1 MRKANIPSKKAVHE
15 LLPESVRRPT
25 IVERPQ
31 FAGNRLLI
39 LTLASVG
46 LWVSTVTAQESPGGD
61 AKGPSTSATESE
73 SSSGVEAPTTRA
85 LAAFLRKQTPTRLE
99 SLEALESNWDINL
112 VPFIRDSLTLV
123 PADDPRNA
131 VLWQLLKRM
140 TGQSFRSDT
149 LRAAQWLW
157 KQEFTMHPDYPEFK
171 AAVHAPI
178 DPRFQWWFYR
188 GMAHTI
194 RLDEI
199 MWRGVKVDGIPPLNH
214 PSVISAEEATYLGKK
229 NIVFGI
235 YINGEARAY
244 PKRVLAWHEMT
255 NDTVGGMDLTLVYC
269 TLCGAAI
276 LYDQQVGDR
285 QFEFGTSGFLYRSN
299 KLMYDRETRSLWSA
313 LEGVPVTGKLVGSG
327 LRLKRLP
334 IVTTTWGAWRKAHPE
349 TRVLSLE
356 TGHQRDYGEGV
367 AYRDYFATDRLMF
380 PVPFDDKRLKNKREV
395 LAVILG
401 REPVAFDTSFLE
413 KHALHHD
420 TVGRRNIVILTD
432 SSGANRVYDAKGVT
446 FSKWDRKVTLVDQEG
461 QTWQV
466 TENALLGPTGHQLDR
481 LAAHRAFWFG
491 WHAQF
496 PQSRLV
502 R

>member
-1 MRKANIPSKKAVHE
+1 MHK
-15 LLPESVRRPT
+15 LLPESARRPT
-25 IVERPQ
+25 VIQRPRS
-31 FAGNRLLI
+31 ASARLLI
-39 LTLASVG
+39 LTLAHVG
-46 LWVSTVTAQESPGGD
+46 LWVCAVAAQESHGGNGKN
-61 AKGPSTSATESE
+61 ASASAIESKP
-73 SSSGVEAPTTRA
+73 SSGVAAPTTRA
-85 LAAFLRKQTPTRLE
+85 LADFLRQQTPARLE
-99 SLEALESNWDINL
+99 SLEALESNWDVNL
-112 VPFIRDSLTLV
+112 VPFILDSLNLV
-123 PADDPRNA
+123 PADDPRSP
-131 VLWQLLKRM
+131 VLWQLLKKM

-149 LRAAQWLW
+149 LRWIKWLW
-157 KQEFTMHPDYPEFK
+157 KQEFTMHPEYPEFK
-171 AAVHAPI
+171 ATVYGAI

-194 RLDEI
+194 RIDEI
-199 MWRGVKVDGIPPLNH
+199 MWGGVKVDGIPPLEH
-214 PSVISAEEATYLGKK
+214 PSVIPAEQATYLGEK

-255 NDTVGGMDLTLVYC
+255 NDTVGDMDLTLVYC

-276 LYDQQVGDR
+276 PYAQQVGDR
-285 QFEFGTSGFLYRSN
+285 QLEFGTSGFLYRSN

-334 IVTTTWGAWRKAHPE
+334 IVTTTWGAWREAHPE
-349 TRVLSLE
+349 TKVLSLE

-367 AYRDYFATDRLMF
+367 AYRDYFSTDRLMF

-401 REPVAFDTSFLE
+401 REPVAFDTSFLK

-420 TVGRRNIVILTD
+420 TVGRRDVVILTD
-432 SSGANRVYDAKGVT
+432 SSGANRVYDAKGAT
-446 FSKWDRKVTLVDQEG
+446 FSKWDRNVTLVDQER
-461 QTWQV
+461 QTWKV
-466 TENALLGPTGHQLDR
+466 TENALLGPTGQQLDR

-496 PQSRLV
+496 PHSRLV

>member
-1 MRKANIPSKKAVHE
+1 MYER
-15 LLPESVRRPT
+15 LPEPAPLPT
-25 IVERPQ
+25 FFLGPPS
-31 FAGNRLLI
+31 AGVRLLT
-39 LTLASVG
+39 LTLAHVG
-46 LWVSTVTAQESPGGD
+46 LWVCVGIAQESSGGSD
-61 AKGPSTSATESE
+61 KNASASAIESK
-73 SSSGVEAPTTRA
+73 SSSRGGALTTRA
-85 LAAFLRKQTPTRLE
+85 LADFIGRQTPTRLS
-99 SLEALESNWDINL
+99 SLEAFESNWDVNL
-112 VPFIRDSLTLV
+112 VPFILDSLNFMPPEDRRV
-123 PADDPRNA
+123 A
-131 VLWQLLKRM
+131 VLWKLLRKM

-149 LRAAQWLW
+149 LRWIQWLW
-157 KQEFTMHPDYPEFK
+157 KQEFTMHSDYPEFK
-171 AAVHAPI
+171 AAVYAPI
-178 DPRFQWWFYR
+178 DPRFHWWFYR
-188 GMAHTI
+188 AMPHTI

-199 MWRGVKVDGIPPLNH
+199 MWGGVKVDGIPPLDH
-214 PSVISAEEATYLGKK
+214 PSVIQAEEASYLGKK

-269 TLCGAAI
+269 TLCGAAV

-299 KLMYDRETRSLWSA
+299 KLMYDHETRSLWSA
-313 LEGVPVTGKLVGSG
+313 LEGVPVTGRLVGSG

-349 TRVLSLE
+349 TTVLSLE
-356 TGHQRDYGEGV
+356 TGHRRDYGEGV
-367 AYRDYFATDRLMF
+367 AYRDYFSTDRLMF

-401 REPVAFDTSFLE
+401 REPVAFNTSFL
-413 KHALHHD
+413 KKQALHHD
-420 TVGRRNIVILTD
+420 TVGKRNIVILTD
-432 SSGANRVYDAKGVT
+432 TSGANRVYDAEGVT
-446 FSKWDRKVTLVDQEG
+446 FSKWDRKVTLVDQEA
-461 QTWQV
+461 QSWTV
-466 TENALLGPTGHQLDR
+466 TENALLGPAGQQRDR

-496 PQSRLV
+496 PHSRLV

>member
-1 MRKANIPSKKAVHE
+1 MHK
-15 LLPESVRRPT
+15 LLPESARRST
-25 IVERPQ
+25 IIERPRSNS
-31 FAGNRLLI
+31 ARLLI
-39 LTLASVG
+39 LTLAHFG
-46 LWVSTVTAQESPGGD
+46 LWVCAVAAQESHGGNGKN
-61 AKGPSTSATESE
+61 ASASAIESK
-73 SSSGVEAPTTRA
+73 SSSSVAAPTTRA
-85 LAAFLRKQTPTRLE
+85 LADFLHRQTPTRLE
-99 SLEALESNWDINL
+99 SLAALESNWDMNL
-112 VPFIRDSLTLV
+112 VPFVLDSLALI
-123 PADDPRNA
+123 PPEDRRAA

-140 TGQSFRSDT
+140 TGQSLRPDT
-149 LRAAQWLW
+149 LRWIKWLW
-157 KQEFTMHPDYPEFK
+157 KQEFTMHPEYPEFK
-171 AAVHAPI
+171 AAVYGAI
-178 DPRFQWWFYR
+178 DPRFHWWFYR
-188 GMAHTI
+188 GMPHTI
-194 RLDEI
+194 RIDEI
-199 MWRGVKVDGIPPLNH
+199 MWGGVKVDGIPPLDH
-214 PSVISAEEATYLGKK
+214 PAVIAAEEATYLRKK

-334 IVTTTWGAWRKAHPE
+334 IVTTTWGAWREAHPE
-349 TRVLSLE
+349 TKVLSLE

-367 AYRDYFATDRLMF
+367 AYRDYFSTDRLMF

-401 REPVAFDTSFLE
+401 REPVAFSTSFLK

-420 TVGRRNIVILTD
+420 TVGRRDVVILTD
-432 SSGANRVYDAKGVT
+432 SSGANRVYGAKGVT
-446 FSKWDRKVTLVDQEG
+446 FSKWDRKVTLVDQDG
-461 QTWQV
+461 QIWKV
-466 TENALLGPTGHQLDR
+466 TENALLGPAGQQLDR

-496 PQSRLV
+496 PHSRLV